1 MSRVRAALGVELAIR
16 TLFEAPTVE
25 RLASHLHSRILSA
38 DSQDQNN
45 LPLRSAPLGS
55 FLVALQPSGARRPL
69 FLMASG
75 AAGELGLATLT
86 KLVSP
91 LGKEQPVYCLQ
102 PRFEG
107 EQQSYK
113 NVEALAAPEGPYFLG
128 GECIGGIVAFEMA
141 QQLQA
146 QGQKV
151 ATLILLDTRAHNSAV
166 WWVGY
171 CIDSLLQI
179 RRLAYHLRRFI
190 QLRSGGEKLAY
201 LASKSGIVYARIILK
216 FRRLISRRSFTPNP
230 TNDQLNNHYE
240 IKHYI
245 KSIRSYS
252 PRP

>member
-1 MSRVRAALGVELAIR
+1 
-16 TLFEAPTVE
+16 
-25 RLASHLHSRILSA
+25 
-38 DSQDQNN
+38 
-45 LPLRSAPLGS
+45 
-55 FLVALQPSGARRPL
+55 
-69 FLMASG
+69 
-75 AAGELGLATLT
+75 
-86 KLVSP
+86 
-91 LGKEQPVYCLQ
+91 VYCLQ

-113 NVEALAAPEGPYFLG
+113 NVEALAADYVRDIRLIQPEGPYFLG

-151 ATLILLDTRAHNSAV
+151 ATLILLDTLAQNSAV
-166 WWVGY
+166 WRVGY
-171 CIDSLLQI
+171 CIDSLLRI
-179 RRLAYHLRRFI
+179 TRLAYHLRRFI

-201 LASKSGIVYARIILK
+201 LASKSGIVYARIVFK
-216 FRRLISRRSFTPNP
+216 FRRLISRRSLTLTP

-252 PRP
+252 PRPYPNQISLLISEATYQKNQTLGWKHIARGGLHIYRVPGNHWSVLRDDFQTTLQQLRRCLDAAQAKEATS